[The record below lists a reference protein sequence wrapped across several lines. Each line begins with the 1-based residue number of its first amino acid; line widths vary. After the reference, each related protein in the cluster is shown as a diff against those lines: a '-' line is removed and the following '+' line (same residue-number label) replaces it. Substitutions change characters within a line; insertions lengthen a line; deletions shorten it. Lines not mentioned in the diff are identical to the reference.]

1 MKALRTRVTL
11 GAIALTTIRARL
23 TLWYVA
29 LLALTLVCFSTFVF
43 LTLGRGLYWEIDR
56 ALAERAAHVSGVVA
70 RQGWPPPVVRTKG
83 SVEIALYDGRG
94 GQIAG
99 SEALAPS
106 LLAGIVRAGAGGMSF
121 ATVRDGGGVVWRV
134 LAKPIDIGALSARVL
149 VVARPE
155 DELLSLLQRLKLLLV
170 LAIPLTLVVA
180 VAGGLFLAGRA
191 LGPIDRIRKTAERIG
206 AEDLSGRLN
215 LPLRPDEVGR
225 LAATFDRMLERL
237 DQAFRQQRQFTADA
251 SHELRTPLTLLMTQ
265 AELALERR
273 RTPAEYRDALE
284 SIRQEARRMAKL
296 IDDLLLL
303 GRADAGQDVLSRELL
318 DLRDVVTEV
327 GAAVEPLATARR
339 VRIDWTRTDSV
350 VVLGDQTRL
359 TQLLLNLVDN
369 GIKFTSAG
377 GSVTVSV
384 TCEGKSAVLRV
395 ADTGIGI
402 PHEHL
407 PRVFERFY
415 RVDPARSRDR
425 GGTGLGLAI
434 ARWIVE
440 AHGGGIQVT
449 STLGR
454 GTTFTVRLP
463 LAAAVREKQALDRT

>member
-1 MKALRTRVTL
+1 
-11 GAIALTTIRARL
+11 
-23 TLWYVA
+23 
-29 LLALTLVCFSTFVF
+29 
-43 LTLGRGLYWEIDR
+43 
-56 ALAERAAHVSGVVA
+56 
-70 RQGWPPPVVRTKG
+70 
-83 SVEIALYDGRG
+83 
-94 GQIAG
+94 
-99 SEALAPS
+99 
-106 LLAGIVRAGAGGMSF
+106 
-121 ATVRDGGGVVWRV
+121 
-134 LAKPIDIGALSARVL
+134 
-149 VVARPE
+149 
-155 DELLSLLQRLKLLLV
+155 LQRLQLLLA

-237 DQAFRQQRQFTADA
+237 DRAFRQQRQFMADA

-273 RTPAEYRDALE
+273 RPPAEYRDALE
-284 SIRQEARRMAKL
+284 SIRQEARRMAQL
-296 IDDLLLL
+296 VDELLLL
-303 GRADAGQDVLSRELL
+303 GRADAGQDILVREFL
-318 DLRDVVTEV
+318 DFRDVVTEV
-327 GAAVEPLATARR
+327 GAAVEPLAAARR
-339 VRIDWTRTDSV
+339 VRVDWTRTDSV
-350 VVLGDQTRL
+350 VIQGDQTRL

-369 GIKFTSAG
+369 GIKFTPAG
-377 GSVTVSV
+377 GSVTISA
-384 TCEGKSAVLRV
+384 TREGQSAVLRV

-402 PHEHL
+402 PSEHL

-415 RVDPARSRDR
+415 RVDPARTRDR

-449 STLGR
+449 STVGR

-463 LAAAVREKQALDRT
+463 LAATEKKKALDRA